1 MTSRSLADW
10 QESQRSLAL
19 GLTLPSPGST
29 TLEDV
34 LDSLLG
40 LPSQP
45 TRVPTPQPSPRKAT
59 SPFYLIGGK
68 VYTFCTNSISH
79 HMPLKINFEVPI
91 NPFTKDFIY
100 IYILYFYQALQN
112 CSTFSKLKSHP
123 IGLANSAVLLH
134 SALTLQSPR
143 YEQLAS
149 SGPSSASPASRLLG
163 TPSDGPSSFTDPS
176 PEHDRPG
183 RTDM

>member
-1 MTSRSLADW
+1 MTIEDKMDAWHTRWHQSSEYIKKLQKLKIWLKLLYNPKENRIKDYLFAYTWRYYCSWPLSNLRCKTRTVNHFKSIMTSRSLADW

-68 VYTFCTNSISH
+68 VYT
-79 HMPLKINFEVPI
+79 
-91 NPFTKDFIY
+91 
-100 IYILYFYQALQN
+100 YIL
-112 CSTFSKLKSHP
+112 
-123 IGLANSAVLLH
+123 
-134 SALTLQSPR
+134 
-143 YEQLAS
+143 
-149 SGPSSASPASRLLG
+149 
-163 TPSDGPSSFTDPS
+163 
-176 PEHDRPG
+176 
-183 RTDM
+183 